1 MSGPPLSPFLIL
13 LPAGLVG
20 KIRMRLLMSATP
32 LFCRFS
38 QLSATAVS
46 FHAVLFHAVLFHA
59 VLFFHGALGSR
70 AYAENPSAVATNP
83 SAVATVAAME
93 KVLISAIAR
102 GEKSVVAIAIFRAG
116 GLADSSAAL
125 GRQGFR
131 VNNKNSVPAL
141 DAIPD
146 SFATGVVIDR
156 AGLILTNQHILRGKP
171 DKMRIFIRLAGRPV
185 WEEVAVKAA
194 DPYSDLAVLELLH
207 PRAQQLKLQPVV
219 LADAT
224 KVRKGQIVI
233 TLGNPYAI
241 ARDGSVSAGW
251 GIVSNVH
258 RRLPPHA
265 YKPAPQAKPTIHH
278 LGTLIQTDAKLNLGT
293 SGGPLLN
300 LQGEMI
306 GLNTSLAALSGY
318 EQSAGYSIA
327 VDPFFKRALKR
338 LSQGR
343 EVEYGFLGIG
353 PEELHERERRAGH
366 RGIRVGRVIQG
377 TPAHGLLGFGDVVTR
392 IEEDE
397 IETLSDLMLAISRQ
411 TAGAR
416 IELAVL
422 RGGREMMLPVTLT
435 KNRVVGDKVVTSR
448 PAAWRGLRVEY
459 PAAMRSLLFATQIPS
474 GCVLVSEVVPNSPA
488 ADAGLKLGMQIRR
501 VGRMP
506 VSTPAEFAQAVAGKR
521 GEVRLDIRNA
531 TGVDSEFVVLP

>member
-1 MSGPPLSPFLIL
+1 
-13 LPAGLVG
+13 
-20 KIRMRLLMSATP
+20 MSATP
-32 LFCRFS
+32 LFHRFF
-38 QLSATAVS
+38 QFGAVVAS
-46 FHAVLFHAVLFHA
+46 LLPVF
-59 VLFFHGALGSR
+59 GSS
-70 AYAENPSAVATNP
+70 AYAENP

-116 GLADSSAAL
+116 GMADSSAAL

-131 VNNKNSVPAL
+131 VRNKNSVPAL
-141 DAIPD
+141 EAIPD

-156 AGLILTNQHILRGKP
+156 AGLILTNQHVLRGKP
-171 DKMRIFIRLAGRPV
+171 DTMRIFIRLAGRPV
-185 WEEVAVKAA
+185 WEEVEVKAA
-194 DPYSDLAVLELLH
+194 DPYCDLAVLELMH
-207 PRAQQLKLQPVV
+207 PKAKELKLQPVV
-219 LADAT
+219 FADAT
-224 KVRKGQIVI
+224 KVHKGQIVI

-258 RRLPPHA
+258 RRLPPNS

-300 LQGEMI
+300 LQGQMI

-338 LSQGR
+338 LSQGQ

-353 PEELHERERRAGH
+353 PEELREHERRAGQ

-397 IETLSDLMLAISRQ
+397 IDTISDLMLAISRQ
-411 TAGAR
+411 TAGSR
-416 IELAVL
+416 IEIAVL
-422 RGGREMMLPVTLT
+422 RQGREMILPVTLT

-448 PAAWRGLRVEY
+448 PAAWRGLQVEY

-488 ADAGLKLGMQIRR
+488 AEAGLKLGMQIHR
-501 VGRMP
+501 VDQIP
-506 VSTPAEFAQAVAGKR
+506 VSTPAEFARAIAKKR
-521 GEVRLDIRNA
+521 GEVRLGIRNA
-531 TGVDSEFVVLP
+531 IGVDSEIVVLP